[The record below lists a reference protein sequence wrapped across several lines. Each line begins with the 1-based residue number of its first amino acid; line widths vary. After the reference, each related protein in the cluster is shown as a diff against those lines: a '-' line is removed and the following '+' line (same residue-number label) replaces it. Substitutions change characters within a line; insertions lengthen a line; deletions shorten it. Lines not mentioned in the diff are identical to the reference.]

1 MSESHYVVT
10 FRDPDKN
17 TPERITSL
25 KARTI
30 TDSNLG
36 LGFICVSNFIFS
48 SSSGIVVDPT
58 SDALRARYE
67 HTKSLH
73 LGLHQILAVEEVGD
87 EHPGLTLTTERSNL
101 LNLPPRHEH

>member
-1 MSESHYVVT
+1 MSEGHYIIT
-10 FRDPDKN
+10 FKGADKN
-17 TPERITSL
+17 APERTTSL

-36 LGFICVSNFIFS
+36 LGFIRVSDFIFN
-48 SSSGIVVDPT
+48 SSSGIVLDPT
-58 SDALRARYE
+58 GDALRARYE

-73 LGLHQILAVEEVGD
+73 LGLHQILCVEEVGH
-87 EHPGLTLTTERSNL
+87 EHPGLELSSDRSNL